1 MKSIE
6 DYKYNFRE
14 FKKLEASVFYPVA
27 RWLIRSATG
36 EISSSL
42 SEYLSDAGRWEK
54 FLIYMEVKG
63 FVYGDK
69 KMVQLSTE
77 EVSKKFDKILE
88 KLNQEKEKI
97 SKAPL
102 SDLEEIIKERKKE
115 LIQLVKDGV
124 PRKLICE
131 SIYQEFKELCGD
143 KPPSARWLNK
153 TLGTQNISPKK
164 KIIKSESK
172 KSKTTENSKENISKN
187 SKENTTENNKENTTK
202 TFDSLG

>member
-1 MKSIE
+1 MKNIE

-14 FKKLEASVFYPVA
+14 FKKLETSVFYPVA
-27 RWLIRSATG
+27 RWLVKTITG
-36 EISSSL
+36 ETDSKL
-42 SEYLSDAGRWEK
+42 SEYLSGTGRWEK

-63 FVYGDK
+63 FVYGGT

-77 EVSKKFDKILE
+77 TINEKFGKVLE

-115 LIQLVKDGV
+115 LVQLVKDGV
-124 PRKLICE
+124 SRKLICE
-131 SIYQEFKELCGD
+131 LIYQEFRELCGD
-143 KPPSARWLNK
+143 NPPSVRWLNK
-153 TLGTQNISPKK
+153 TLGTHNVIPKK
-164 KIIKSESK
+164 KIVKSESK
-172 KSKTTENSKENISKN
+172 KSKSTEN

>member
-1 MKSIE
+1 MQSAK
-6 DYKYNFRE
+6 DYRYNFKE
-14 FKKLEASVFYPVA
+14 FKKLETSVFYPVA
-27 RWLIRSATG
+27 RWLVKTLAG
-36 EISSSL
+36 ETDSSL
-42 SEYLSDAGRWEK
+42 SEYLSGTGRWEK

-63 FVYGDK
+63 FVYGGT

-77 EVSKKFDKILE
+77 TINEKFGKVLE

-115 LIQLVKDGV
+115 LIQLIRDGV
-124 PRKLICE
+124 SRKLICE
-131 SIYQEFKELCGD
+131 SIYQEFQELCGD
-143 KPPSARWLNK
+143 KPPSVRWLNK
-153 TLGTQNISPKK
+153 TLGIQNFIPKK
-164 KIIKSESK
+164 KITKSESK
-172 KSKTTENSKENISKN
+172 KSKNAED